1 MPNALERLKISQF
14 EEGIF
19 EMSFDEL
26 RQYFSFGTGAL
37 NTSMLIK
44 NLIWQDHRKI
54 LAGEIESIFGN
65 VRSYWYARLKP
76 VLSRAE
82 APNYAD
88 KYHMM
93 GGLLAAL
100 VVRERLLCYADFGFV
115 DDNRHNR
122 ALGVDNSHIIVV
134 AEKTGHMPLLEQ
146 LNRDYEVTVVALG
159 GQPSALASE
168 YLLRDLL
175 ESGFA
180 PTEPTPLFTIV
191 DYDPTGDSIVRSF
204 IWQLQALG
212 FPGEFTRVDLAH
224 PSRMSS
230 DQIRLN
236 KYRLSQRKSE
246 RKKNR
251 QWAGRTRGLQSYGH
265 GVFYG
270 IEADAMTWSQLLAA
284 FDSEVTGYLKV
295 PRTAIVR
302 RRLDNELV
310 DVLMK
315 ILFSRLFG

>member
-1 MPNALERLKISQF
+1 MPNDLERLKIREF
-14 EEGIF
+14 EDSIF

-26 RQYFSFGTGAL
+26 NHHFSFGTGAL

-54 LAGEIESIFGN
+54 QAGELESIFGN

-76 VLSRAE
+76 VLSRAH

-93 GGLLAAL
+93 GSLLAAL
-100 VVRERLLCYADFGFV
+100 VVRERLFDYSDFGFV

-122 ALGVDNSHIIVV
+122 ALGIDNRHILCV

-146 LNRDYEVTVVALG
+146 LKRDFEVTVIALG

-168 YLLRDLL
+168 YLLRDLQ

-180 PTEPTPLFTIV
+180 PAEPTPLFTIV

-212 FPGEFTRVDLAH
+212 FPGEFIRVDLAH
-224 PSRMSS
+224 PSRMTP

-236 KYRLSQRKSE
+236 KYRLSERKSE

-251 QWAGRTRGLQSYGH
+251 QWAARTRGLEPYGH

-270 IEADAMTWSQLLAA
+270 LEADAMTWTQLLEA
-284 FDSEVTGYLKV
+284 FDREVAGYLEV
-295 PRTAIVR
+295 PKQAIVL
-302 RRLDNELV
+302 RRLKHELV

-315 ILFSRLFG
+315 VLFARLFG